1 MRKTALI
8 FLIAP
13 MLVAAAL
20 LGDALPDTGMASAQT
35 ATTDY
40 DDDNDGLIDV
50 KTLAQLNAVRHDLN
64 GNGDATHADY
74 IAAFPSRDTSPTGRM
89 GCPSGACTGYELRAD
104 LDFDTDGNGSTHTD
118 GAGDSGDA
126 YYNGGAGWTP
136 LGGHQENVNQDF
148 TATFEG
154 NDHTISN
161 LYINLST
168 TTAAEGNYAGLF
180 ADLAATGAIRNVGL
194 VNPYVSN
201 RRGGAGFGRTGALV
215 GRNDS
220 GAVSGS

>member
-89 GCPSGACTGYELRAD
+89 GCPSGEPAPATNCVPTW
-104 LDFDTDGNGSTHTD
+104 TST
-118 GAGDSGDA
+118 
-126 YYNGGAGWTP
+126 P
-136 LGGHQENVNQDF
+136 
-148 TATFEG
+148 TATAAP
-154 NDHTISN
+154 TPTARATPATP
-161 LYINLST
+161 T
-168 TTAAEGNYAGLF
+168 TTAAPAGRPS
-180 ADLAATGAIRNVGL
+180 ADTRK
-194 VNPYVSN
+194 
-201 RRGGAGFGRTGALV
+201 T
-215 GRNDS
+215 
-220 GAVSGS
+220 